1 MLMVYFAFK
10 ERQRHFLTNRR
21 RYNFSVQALAVT
33 IKMITVNFPL
43 ATPNVTEKETR
54 KDKNF
59 PYTFLTYRK
68 AEYNRDCTGNSPIK
82 PTAGRKEQKQD
93 GHHC

>member
-1 MLMVYFAFK
+1 MYVVYRKLYFIYQFRLVLENLMFKVYFAFK

-21 RYNFSVQALAVT
+21 RYNFSVEALAVT
-33 IKMITVNFPL
+33 IKMITVNFRL

-59 PYTFLTYRK
+59 P
-68 AEYNRDCTGNSPIK
+68 
-82 PTAGRKEQKQD
+82 
-93 GHHC
+93 